1 MSQIE
6 LTQIKKSFFKSKTDT
21 ASLWYVFR
29 CNLFL
34 IFVTLEKK
42 SINLKSFENDLYSK
56 ILITKTFN
64 NR

>member
-1 MSQIE
+1 MSQIK

-42 SINLKSFENDLYSK
+42 SINQFEKFRKWFIFQDSYYQN
-56 ILITKTFN
+56 FQ
-64 NR
+64 